1 MTIQNSLQ
9 ALNTQH
15 QDLKYLAQKAI
26 ICFLKSVYRRPNVG
40 KMQIKALNLKALGK
54 SYGLIQIPKI
64 SFKSEDQQES
74 TLKASSKDEAMTDP
88 KTDQLSPAQAT
99 ELSFRSKQIKEN
111 IALTQIIP
119 LTGNRKQRKLQ
130 RLKRKIALKKGQKAL
145 AAMADQYLVKNIDEK
160 LNELRENP
168 LVKRGIEFLED
179 EDQSQS
185 EEVLRPKKKTAGSGI
200 KRVQKKD
207 LLKMPIVSKRK
218 FQKIKEEGPYAGKN
232 ILDIDD
238 SGKLQKQG
246 NRFEALFAGNENK
259 PIPKLNSIQAQIT
272 QIGKIGLK
280 CWVWSILG
288 DYGLCN
294 DGNLNVRDSRFEN

>member
-40 KMQIKALNLKALGK
+40 KMQVKALDLKALGK
-54 SYGLIQIPKI
+54 SYGLIQVPKV
-64 SFKSEDQQES
+64 SFKSEDQPES
-74 TLKASSKDEAMTDP
+74 TVKPGAKEETKIDS
-88 KTDQLSPAQAT
+88 KTDQLNPAQAT
-99 ELSFRSKQIKEN
+99 ELSFRSKQMQEK
-111 IALTQIIP
+111 IALTQSIP

-168 LVKRGIEFLED
+168 LVKRGIDFLED
-179 EDQSQS
+179 DDQSQS
-185 EEVLRPKKKTAGSGI
+185 EEVLRPKKKTGLSGV

-238 SGKLQKQG
+238 FGKLKKQG
-246 NRFEALFAGNENK
+246 NRFEVLFAGNENT
-259 PIPKLNSIQAQIT
+259 PIPKLNSIQAQIS
-272 QIGKIGLK
+272 QIGNI
-280 CWVWSILG
+280 C
-288 DYGLCN
+288 
-294 DGNLNVRDSRFEN
+294 